1 VEATTPR
8 ATSFRTVLLVLAGGV
23 VGAGLVWGLSHRQPE
38 PGLPSAPLVVDRIRE
53 VARLETLD
61 LQVYKKIAYA
71 PEPTPSGA
79 LWKDVL
85 AWAKSALFP
94 SHGRA
99 IVFGTVH
106 LGLDLSKLDARRLR
120 IQGSRIEIALP
131 PLQAQVELRPGETEI
146 ISSNLDSGQTARLLE
161 LARTA
166 FEREV
171 MADPALQA
179 KARGSAERALTGLLF
194 SLGFREVVFV
204 DSVRPVGAGR
214 RSPGGRADAGTS
226 VKGPLGTPSFT
237 PDPKI
242 QRGVRTRLTNGSEDN
257 VWHDYQALLKDAAP
271 PRP

>member
-23 VGAGLVWGLSHRQPE
+23 VGAGLVWVLSHRHPE
-38 PGLPSAPLVVDRIRE
+38 PGLPPAPLVVDRIRE

-85 AWAKSALFP
+85 AWAKSSLFP

-120 IQGSRIEIALP
+120 IQGNRIEIALP

-146 ISSNLDSGQTARLLE
+146 ISSNLDSAQTAQLLA
-161 LARTA
+161 LAKEA

-171 MADPALQA
+171 MADPSLQA
-179 KARGSAERALTGLLF
+179 RARGSAERALTGLCL

-204 DSVRPVGAGR
+204 DGFRPSGAG
-214 RSPGGRADAGTS
+214 
-226 VKGPLGTPSFT
+226 
-237 PDPKI
+237 
-242 QRGVRTRLTNGSEDN
+242 
-257 VWHDYQALLKDAAP
+257 
-271 PRP
+271 